1 MVNINIYKQLDKD
14 TIVNLFISSKI
25 HAKQYKDVQKSV
37 TSISIAD
44 NIDNILDSFFRYS
57 KQILKCQE
65 IKFYVPNPDN
75 SGSIIDYS
83 TKQIVPYDEGI
94 IGEVL
99 QSSAPKV
106 VENVQSKAQYKDYED
121 SKINTIL
128 CVPAYDYKQRLIC
141 IGKAINKNNNL
152 LFTEDDER
160 SFLILLLTTGNN
172 FKRAMLLDRLKSAQE
187 STTSALK
194 ITQVLSSS
202 INYEEIIRD
211 IINVYIYIFIIY
223 CEQITKEIVQCKIFR
238 LLLVEGSELVDYT
251 SSIYI

>member
-1 MVNINIYKQLDKD
+1 M
-14 TIVNLFISSKI
+14 
-25 HAKQYKDVQKSV
+25 HAKQYKDVQKAV

-44 NIDNILDSFFRYS
+44 SIENILESYFRYS

-65 IKFYVPNPDN
+65 IKFYVPNPDT
-75 SGSIIDYS
+75 SGSIIDYL
-83 TKQIVPYDEGI
+83 TKQTVAYDEGI

-99 QSSAPKV
+99 QNSAAKM
-106 VENVQSKAQYKDYED
+106 VENVQSKSQYRDYED
-121 SKINTIL
+121 NNKVNTIL

-141 IGKAINKNNNL
+141 IGKAINKNNNIP
-152 LFTEDDER
+152 FSEEDER

-172 FKRAMLLDRLKSAQE
+172 FKRAMLLERLKCAQE

-211 IINVYIYIFIIY
+211 IINV
-223 CEQITKEIVQCKIFR
+223 
-238 LLLVEGSELVDYT
+238 
-251 SSIYI
+251 

>member
-1 MVNINIYKQLDKD
+1 M
-14 TIVNLFISSKI
+14 
-25 HAKQYKDVQKSV
+25 
-37 TSISIAD
+37 
-44 NIDNILDSFFRYS
+44 
-57 KQILKCQE
+57 
-65 IKFYVPNPDN
+65 
-75 SGSIIDYS
+75 
-83 TKQIVPYDEGI
+83 
-94 IGEVL
+94 L
-99 QSSAPKV
+99 QSSAAKV

-223 CEQITKEIVQCKIFR
+223 CE
-238 LLLVEGSELVDYT
+238 
-251 SSIYI
+251 